1 MSFSRRHLE
10 RLIDEIRQE
19 DVSLDELD
27 AATLKRWHDDE
38 QATDALKDIL
48 ARAENTNGTIK
59 VSDVVA
65 FIQLVLAIKFYAA
78 KTDRSSAKTVK
89 FHREIKRLLPRAQS
103 LLARAF
109 RKGCISPEDAAK
121 RMTDLKQINVD
132 SPQPPIRSSKSGSR
146 IRTLFMRELSAAGAP
161 GWIPK
166 LRQSPAWFSNAKSI
180 ASTCETLAE
189 DSVPQLVV
197 HSFQI
202 LNSSPP

>member
-1 MSFSRRHLE
+1 MSFSRRQLE

-27 AATLKRWHDDE
+27 AAILKRWHDDE

-89 FHREIKRLLPRAQS
+89 FHREIKRLLPRALS

-146 IRTLFMRELSAAGAP
+146 IRTLFMRELSAAVHEGGGAWMDP
-161 GWIPK
+161 EVAAITGMV
-166 LRQSPAWFSNAKSI
+166 FE
-180 ASTCETLAE
+180 CEI
-189 DSVPQLVV
+189 
-197 HSFQI
+197 HSEHVR
-202 LNSSPP
+202 NTRRG